1 MAQDKDY
8 YQILG
13 VSRNASL
20 DEIKKAYRD
29 KARKH
34 HPDIDKSSGAEERFK
49 EINEAYQVL
58 SDPQKKTAY
67 DQFGSAA
74 FNRGFSDWQPGP
86 GGYTYR
92 TYNQGGPSDSNFD
105 SSFGGFTDPFDIFE
119 MVFGSR
125 SPFGQERRLSH
136 YILPLDFLEAIKGC
150 EKEIEVD
157 GKRIKIRIPA
167 GVDDG
172 SEIKFKDFYVVCKIA
187 NHPQFRR
194 RGFDIIV
201 EKEIHYTQAALGDVI
216 SVPTIDGSVKIKIP
230 SGTQPGTQIRLRGKG
245 VFHPQI
251 TRRGDEYII
260 IKVKIPQKYSREEKK
275 HLEDLWKIRNTERS

>member
-1 MAQDKDY
+1 MAQDRDY

-58 SDPQKKTAY
+58 SDPQKKVAY

-74 FNRGFSDWQPGP
+74 FTRGFSDWQPGP

-92 TYNQGGPSDSNFD
+92 TFSWGPSDFNFD
-105 SSFGGFTDPFDIFE
+105 FSFGGFADPFEIFE

-125 SPFGQERRLSH
+125 SPFGQERRLPR
-136 YILPLDFLEAIKGC
+136 YVLPLDFMEAVKGC
-150 EKEIEVD
+150 EKEIEV
-157 GKRIKIRIPA
+157 GEKRTKIKIPA

-172 SEIKFKDFYVVCKIA
+172 SEIKFKDFYLVCQVGS
-187 NHPQFRR
+187 HPQFRR
-194 RGFDIIV
+194 RGFDVIV
-201 EKEIHYTQAALGDVI
+201 EKEVHFTQAVLGDVI
-216 SVPTIDGSVKIKIP
+216 SVPTIDGLVKIKIP
-230 SGTQPGTQIRLRGKG
+230 PGTQPGTQIRLRGKG
-245 VFHPQI
+245 IVHPHS
-251 TRRGDEYII
+251 TRRGDEYLI
-260 IKVKIPQKYSREEKK
+260 IKVKIPQKYSREERKL
-275 HLEDLWKIRNTERS
+275 LEELQRIQATEGG